1 MKTAIIAMI
10 TLLAFAVFG
19 KPVSTAWETK
29 PHTHKHGIAY
39 RCPHCHQTW
48 GNIPPNLK
56 AWETKHLLKVRR
68 DMITLHM
75 REVHGKRI

>member
-1 MKTAIIAMI
+1 MKFAMLTVTA
-10 TLLAFAVFG
+10 LLAIAAIA
-19 KPVSTAWETK
+19 KPCSTTWETK
-29 PHTHKHGIAY
+29 PHTHRYGTAY
-39 RCPHCHQTW
+39 RCPHCNQTW

-68 DMITLHM
+68 EMITLHM

>member
-19 KPVSTAWETK
+19 KPVSTAWGNK

-39 RCPHCHQTW
+39 RCPHCNQTW